1 MYRFLPAFLLGLL
14 TAAAVIL
21 NTFLVGGFLLL
32 VAVVKIVVP
41 ISAWRA
47 FWTQALTAIAEFWIH
62 VNSAIIALT
71 QPTVIE
77 LRGFDDPRLRRDG
90 RFLVASNHQTWSD
103 VPILQHVLIPHAP
116 FLRFFIKRELIW
128 LPVLGLA
135 WWALDMPFM
144 KRYSAATLARHPEL
158 KGEDIKTTRR
168 ACEKFRRG
176 PISIM
181 NFIEGTR
188 FSPAK
193 RDARKSPYRH
203 LLQPKAGGL
212 AAVLDALSGDLD
224 TLVNLTIVYGREG
237 ATFWDFL
244 TGRLPRV
251 LVEVTVEDIPP
262 DLRGGDYL
270 EDEAYRARFQE
281 WVRLLWEAKDRRLDE
296 LIPEVLAAAGSGSQ
310 RA

>member
-14 TAAAVIL
+14 TAAAVIV

-41 ISAWRA
+41 IPAWRA
-47 FWTQALTAIAEFWIH
+47 FWTHALTAIAEFWIH

-116 FLRFFIKRELIW
+116 FLRFFIKQELIW

-144 KRYSAATLARHPEL
+144 KRYSSATLARHPEL

-193 RDARKSPYRH
+193 RDAQKSPYRH
-203 LLQPKAGGL
+203 LLKPKAGGL

-270 EDEAYRARFQE
+270 EDEAYRERFQE
-281 WVRLLWEAKDRRLDE
+281 WVRLLWEAKDRRLE
-296 LIPEVLAAAGSGSQ
+296 ALIPEVIAGHSN
-310 RA
+310 